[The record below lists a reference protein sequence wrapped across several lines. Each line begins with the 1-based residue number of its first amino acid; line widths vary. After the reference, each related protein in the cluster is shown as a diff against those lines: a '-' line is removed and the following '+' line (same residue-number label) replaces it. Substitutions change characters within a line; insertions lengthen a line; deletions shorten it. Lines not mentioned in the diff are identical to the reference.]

1 MKLYEKYSGQELKI
15 AEKIQRRRLQLLVNS
30 CIYYNKDNN
39 IISDSQWD
47 TWAKELVVLQHD
59 YPEISSTVIWAD
71 EFRDWD
77 GSTGAFLPLQDAWVI
92 QKANSLMGIRR
103 KINVAEIKSSN
114 KKEIRIK
121 NNTHKL
127 F

>member
-77 GSTGAFLPLQDAWVI
+77 GSTGAFLPLQDAWVM

>member
-1 MKLYEKYSGQELKI
+1 MKLYEKYSGQKLKI

>member
-1 MKLYEKYSGQELKI
+1 MKLYEKYSGQALKI

-92 QKANSLMGIRR
+92 QKANSLTGIRR